1 MAGTRSNTWSES
13 GPSNG
18 EASYQCFLL
27 QIDQNSKWTQEVGVK
42 KLKDNIEP
50 KKPVTWQRP
59 GRRLSERLV
68 TSLSLAEARKK
79 NFSVRNLTESELNF
93 LLEYVCNS

>member
-1 MAGTRSNTWSES
+1 MEKLLISV
-13 GPSNG
+13 
-18 EASYQCFLL
+18 FLL

-68 TSLSLAEARKK
+68 TSFSLAEARKK